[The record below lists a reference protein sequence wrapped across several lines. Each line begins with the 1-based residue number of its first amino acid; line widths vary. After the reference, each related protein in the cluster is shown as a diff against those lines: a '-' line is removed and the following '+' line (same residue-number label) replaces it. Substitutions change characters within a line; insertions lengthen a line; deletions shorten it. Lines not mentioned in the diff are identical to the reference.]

1 MKDYLARSSQRTQRN
16 GVLVRALIF
25 SETIIRKCLTKVAVG
40 DTSPEWF
47 LEFAESGI
55 QQDEDRITAPAPF
68 AQMPIPKEEF
78 A

>member
-1 MKDYLARSSQRTQRN
+1 M
-16 GVLVRALIF
+16 
-25 SETIIRKCLTKVAVG
+25 
-40 DTSPEWF
+40 SPKWF